1 MTELAL
7 AAIFFLVTH
16 LGIAGTPI
24 RGLLVRLVG
33 ERFYL
38 IGYALLSLFAISWL
52 ADAYK
57 VAPYVETWGQL
68 YGLQSAALVLMLPA
82 FLLVVVGLTTP
93 SPTLVGAEGLLDK
106 DDVVT
111 GILRVTRHPF
121 LMGVGLWALVHLV
134 VNGDLASLMLF
145 GSMFLLVSVGAFSID
160 TKRAMSMGEKWREF
174 ANQTSVIPFVAIAQ
188 GRNQFET
195 GELGWWRIIL
205 AIVAYAAFMH
215 FHADLF
221 GVKPFG
227 GLEAQ
232 LIDR

>member
-16 LGIAGTPI
+16 LGIAGTPM
-24 RGLLVRLVG
+24 RGMLVGLVG
-33 ERFYL
+33 ERVYL

-93 SPTLVGAEGLLDK
+93 SPTLVGAERLLAEEG
-106 DDVVT
+106 VVK
-111 GILRVTRHPF
+111 GVLRVTRHPF
-121 LMGVGLWALVHLV
+121 LMGVALWALVHLI
-134 VNGDLASLMLF
+134 VNGDLASLILF

-160 TKRAMSMGEKWREF
+160 TKRAATMGEQWRVF
-174 ANQTSVIPFVAIAQ
+174 ANQTSVIPFVAIVQ
-188 GRNQFET
+188 GRNRFEA
-195 GELGWWRIIL
+195 GELGWWRVLLAIL
-205 AIVAYAAFMH
+205 AFAAFMH

-221 GVKPFG
+221 GVKPFA
-227 GLEAQ
+227 GLEQ
-232 LIDR
+232 PHS